1 MPPPP
6 LPDLYRSKARVVETG
21 DTQPLNQTQKLAP
34 LSEYDIIK
42 AGIAARFVTLRHE
55 FARGWDRA
63 LLRGLRR

>member
-1 MPPPP
+1 M
-6 LPDLYRSKARVVETG
+6 VETG